1 MVMMRSTSR
10 VVDLADDVVIV
21 AEQPLCL
28 ELTADAELS
37 GEVVILKLR
46 RSQLVSLISSLDG

>member
-1 MVMMRSTSR
+1 MMRSTSR
-10 VVDLADDVVIV
+10 IVDLADDVVIG

-28 ELTADAELS
+28 ELTADAEMN

>member
-10 VVDLADDVVIV
+10 VVDLADDVVIG
-21 AEQPLCL
+21 AEQPLCR
-28 ELTADAELS
+28 ELTADAEMN

-46 RSQLVSLISSLDG
+46 RSQLVPLISSLDG

>member
-10 VVDLADDVVIV
+10 VVDLADDVVIG

-28 ELTADAELS
+28 GLTADAELS

-46 RSQLVSLISSLDG
+46 RSQLVPLISSLDG

>member
-1 MVMMRSTSR
+1 MMRSTSR
-10 VVDLADDVVIV
+10 VVDLADDVVIG
-21 AEQPLCL
+21 AEQPLYL
-28 ELTADAELS
+28 GLTADAEMN

>member
-1 MVMMRSTSR
+1 MMISTSR
-10 VVDLADDVVIV
+10 AVDLSDDVVIG
-21 AEQPLCL
+21 AEQPLCRG
-28 ELTADAELS
+28 LTADAEIN

>member
-10 VVDLADDVVIV
+10 VVDLADDVVIG
-21 AEQPLCL
+21 AEQPLYL
-28 ELTADAELS
+28 GLTADAEMN